1 MVKRRVGGL
10 VKAYVFS
17 YLCCFYCIFT
27 LDWVDGIIMF
37 YDIDKLIELLGKKF
51 IFYPNDKKRRPTM
64 KMKDFKAALRSKLNY
79 IEKNLKV
86 EDDYYLG
93 YISCMEDILEFI
105 DGGEESQEID
115 NI

>member
-1 MVKRRVGGL
+1 M
-10 VKAYVFS
+10 VKAYVFY
-17 YLCCFYCIFT
+17 YLGCLYLVFT
-27 LDWVDGIIMF
+27 LDWMDG
-37 YDIDKLIELLGKKF
+37 L
-51 IFYPNDKKRRPTM
+51 RRLTM

>member
-1 MVKRRVGGL
+1 
-10 VKAYVFS
+10 
-17 YLCCFYCIFT
+17 
-27 LDWVDGIIMF
+27 MF
-37 YDIDKLIELLGKKF
+37 YDIDKFIELLDEKF
-51 IFYPNDKKRRPTM
+51 IFYPNDKKRRPTV

-105 DGGEESQEID
+105 EGGEEDGNEGLSAE
-115 NI
+115 NGSTRKG

>member
-1 MVKRRVGGL
+1 
-10 VKAYVFS
+10 
-17 YLCCFYCIFT
+17 
-27 LDWVDGIIMF
+27 
-37 YDIDKLIELLGKKF
+37 
-51 IFYPNDKKRRPTM
+51 M

-105 DGGEESQEID
+105 DGGEENGNEGLPSE
-115 NI
+115 NGSTSKRGL

>member
-1 MVKRRVGGL
+1 
-10 VKAYVFS
+10 
-17 YLCCFYCIFT
+17 
-27 LDWVDGIIMF
+27 
-37 YDIDKLIELLGKKF
+37 
-51 IFYPNDKKRRPTM
+51 M

-105 DGGEESQEID
+105 DGGEASQEID

>member
-1 MVKRRVGGL
+1 
-10 VKAYVFS
+10 
-17 YLCCFYCIFT
+17 
-27 LDWVDGIIMF
+27 MF
-37 YDIDKLIELLGKKF
+37 YDIDKLIKQVIGKEF
-51 IFYPNDKKRRPTM
+51 LFYPNDKRRVTM

-105 DGGEESQEID
+105 DGGEENEGLSSND
-115 NI
+115 GSTCKRGL

>member
-1 MVKRRVGGL
+1 MDKRRVGGL
-10 VKAYVFS
+10 VQAYVFY
-17 YLCCFYCIFT
+17 YLCCFYST
-27 LDWVDGIIMF
+27 VALDWVDG
-37 YDIDKLIELLGKKF
+37 L
-51 IFYPNDKKRRPTM
+51 RRLTM

-105 DGGEESQEID
+105 DGDKEESQEID

>member
-1 MVKRRVGGL
+1 
-10 VKAYVFS
+10 
-17 YLCCFYCIFT
+17 
-27 LDWVDGIIMF
+27 
-37 YDIDKLIELLGKKF
+37 
-51 IFYPNDKKRRPTM
+51 M

-105 DGGEESQEID
+105 DGGEEIEESEYFS
-115 NI
+115 